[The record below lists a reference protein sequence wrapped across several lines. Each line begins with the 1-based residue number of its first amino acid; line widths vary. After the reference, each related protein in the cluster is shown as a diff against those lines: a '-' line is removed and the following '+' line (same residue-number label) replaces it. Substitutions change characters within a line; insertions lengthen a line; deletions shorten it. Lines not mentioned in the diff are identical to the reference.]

1 MDIKIPEIGESI
13 VEALVANW
21 LKEDGASVAK
31 DEIICELE
39 TDKINVELPADA
51 SGILH
56 IKVQAGET
64 VDIGTV
70 IASIEEKADSRE
82 DTQKTGEDESEQKQK
97 EEDEQKPA
105 EEPKR
110 EKAKKDSPPPVNP
123 AAKRKAAEKGID
135 LDDIA
140 GSGRAG
146 RITLDDVLDH
156 EKQPGEGAAE
166 EKPSGRSAPSEP
178 EPAKDTSSD
187 DQPEMKATSQIADDG
202 RPTTRQPMTPIR
214 QRIAARLL
222 QARQQTAM
230 LTTFNEADMSWI
242 KRLRS
247 RHQEHFTKKHGI
259 KLGMMSFFVKAS
271 IEALKEYPAVN
282 ARIDG
287 TDIVYHHY
295 YDIGIAVGT
304 DRGLVVP
311 VLRDADQL
319 TFAEIEQQIAD
330 LAVKANAR
338 KLTMADLEGGTFT
351 ISNGGIYGSLL
362 STPIINPPQCGV
374 LGMHSIQD
382 RPVVVNDEI
391 VIRPIMNLALSYDHR
406 LIDGREAV
414 GFLKLVKEYIE
425 DPSELFL
432 EL

>member
-13 VEALVANW
+13 VEALVASW
-21 LKEDGASVAK
+21 LKENGAEVTK
-31 DEIICELE
+31 DDIICELE
-39 TDKINVELPADA
+39 TDKINVELNADA
-51 SGILH
+51 SGTLH
-56 IKVQAGET
+56 ILVPAGKT
-64 VDIGTV
+64 VEIGTV
-70 IASIEEKADSRE
+70 IATIDEHHVEASSASEAPA
-82 DTQKTGEDESEQKQK
+82 QTGDESPPA
-97 EEDEQKPA
+97 EDKPA
-105 EEPKR
+105 QK
-110 EKAKKDSPPPVNP
+110 SPEAVPPSPVNP
-123 AAKRKAAEKGID
+123 AARNKAQELGID
-135 LDDIA
+135 IRTIQ
-140 GSGRAG
+140 GTGRGG
-146 RITLDDVLDH
+146 RITLDDVLAQERIESPSPAD
-156 EKQPGEGAAE
+156 QE
-166 EKPSGRSAPSEP
+166 EIE
-178 EPAKDTSSD
+178 E
-187 DQPEMKATSQIADDG
+187 
-202 RPTTRQPMTPIR
+202 TRQQAAQVEAAPTEGEMRPVKRQAMTPIR

-230 LTTFNEADMSWI
+230 LTTFNEADMTWV
-242 KRLRS
+242 KKLRS

-259 KLGMMSFFVKAS
+259 KLGMMSFFVKAC

-282 ARIDG
+282 ARIDE
-287 TDIVYHHY
+287 TDIVYHQY

-311 VLRDADQL
+311 VLKNADQL
-319 TFAEIEQQIAD
+319 TFAEIEKKIAD
-330 LAVKANAR
+330 LAAKANAR
-338 KLTMADLEGGTFT
+338 KLTLEDLEGGTFT

-382 RPVVVNDEI
+382 RPVVEDGEI

>member
-1 MDIKIPEIGESI
+1 MEIKIPEVGESI
-13 VEALVANW
+13 LEALVANW
-21 LKEDGASVAK
+21 FKEDGSAISK

-39 TDKINVELPADA
+39 TDKVNVELTAEA

-56 IKVQAGET
+56 IVVPVGET
-64 VDIGTV
+64 VPIGTV
-70 IASIEEKADSRE
+70 IATLEE
-82 DTQKTGEDESEQKQK
+82 GEVAQ
-97 EEDEQKPA
+97 A
-105 EEPKR
+105 
-110 EKAKKDSPPPVNP
+110 PPPQATAPKVEATVPAAPDAVTGQQASQPSANP
-123 AAKRKAAEKGID
+123 AARQQAAERGIKLED
-135 LDDIA
+135 LS

-146 RITLDDVLDH
+146 RVILDDVLAH
-156 EKQPGEGAAE
+156 KQTTTPPAE
-166 EKPSGRSAPSEP
+166 AVATKPASVQAET
-178 EPAKDTSSD
+178 AV
-187 DQPEMKATSQIADDG
+187 DG
-202 RPTTRQPMTPIR
+202 RPVTRQAMTPIR

-230 LTTFNEADMSWI
+230 LTTFNEADMSWVKKI
-242 KRLRS
+242 RG
-247 RHQEHFTKKHGI
+247 RHQEQFTKKHGI

-271 IEALKEYPAVN
+271 IEALKEFPAVN

-287 TDIVYHHY
+287 TDIVYQHY
-295 YDIGIAVGT
+295 YDVGIAVGT
-304 DRGLVVP
+304 ERGLVVP
-311 VLRDADQL
+311 VLRNADQL

-330 LAVKANAR
+330 LAAKANAR
-338 KLTMADLEGGTFT
+338 KLTLADLEGGTFT
-351 ISNGGIYGSLL
+351 ITNGGVYGSLL

-382 RPVVVNDEI
+382 RPVVRDGEI

-414 GFLKLVKEYIE
+414 GFLKLIKEYIE

>member
-1 MDIKIPEIGESI
+1 MDIKIPEVGESI
-13 VEALVANW
+13 LEALVANW
-21 LKEDGASVAK
+21 LKADGAVVNK

-39 TDKINVELPADA
+39 TDKVNVELTAEA

-56 IKVQAGET
+56 IIVPVGQMMPVGTIIATLEEGDVAQTPPQA
-64 VDIGTV
+64 
-70 IASIEEKADSRE
+70 AAPKA
-82 DTQKTGEDESEQKQK
+82 
-97 EEDEQKPA
+97 KPA
-105 EEPKR
+105 APTAESATVTEQTTQAP
-110 EKAKKDSPPPVNP
+110 ANP
-123 AAKRKAAEKGID
+123 AARQLAAEKSINLGEVT
-135 LDDIA
+135 

-146 RITLDDVLDH
+146 RVILDDVLAH
-156 EKQPGEGAAE
+156 EKTTAPQVKTTEAKVSVPESKPQNDGEG
-166 EKPSGRSAPSEP
+166 
-178 EPAKDTSSD
+178 
-187 DQPEMKATSQIADDG
+187 
-202 RPTTRQPMTPIR
+202 RPVTREVMTPIR

-222 QARQQTAM
+222 EARQQTAM
-230 LTTFNEADMSWI
+230 LTTFNEADMSWVKKI
-242 KRLRS
+242 RS
-247 RHQEHFTKKHGI
+247 RHQEQFTKKHSI
-259 KLGMMSFFVKAS
+259 KLGMMSFFVKACV
-271 IEALKEYPAVN
+271 EALKAFPAVN

-295 YDIGIAVGT
+295 YDVGIAVGT
-304 DRGLVVP
+304 ERGLVVP

-319 TFAEIEQQIAD
+319 TFAEIEQKIAD
-330 LAVKANAR
+330 LATKANAR

-351 ISNGGIYGSLL
+351 ITNGGVYGSLL

-382 RPVVVNDEI
+382 RPIVLDGEI

-414 GFLKLVKEYIE
+414 SFLKLIKEYIE

>member
-1 MDIKIPEIGESI
+1 MEIKIPEVGESI
-13 VEALVANW
+13 LEALVANW
-21 LKEDGASVAK
+21 LKEDGAAVAK

-39 TDKINVELPADA
+39 TDKVNVELPAEA

-56 IKVQAGET
+56 IVVQPGET
-64 VDIGTV
+64 VPVGTV
-70 IASIEEKADSRE
+70 IATIEEGAVAQTPPAQTETAAVTEDSSTVADTPAEEKAAPTTKDVASE
-82 DTQKTGEDESEQKQK
+82 DADAPA
-97 EEDEQKPA
+97 DEQASQPA
-105 EEPKR
+105 
-110 EKAKKDSPPPVNP
+110 VNP
-123 AAKRKAAEKGID
+123 AARQHAAADGVNLLEVT
-135 LDDIA
+135 

-146 RITLDDVLDH
+146 RILLEDVLAH
-156 EKQPGEGAAE
+156 K
-166 EKPSGRSAPSEP
+166 KSS
-178 EPAKDTSSD
+178 PAKSQAVDSKAAPAEVKSS
-187 DQPEMKATSQIADDG
+187 DDG
-202 RPTTRQPMTPIR
+202 RPITRQAMTPIR

-230 LTTFNEADMSWI
+230 LTTFNEADMSWVKKI
-242 KRLRS
+242 RS
-247 RHQEHFTKKHGI
+247 RHQENFVAKHGI

-271 IEALKEYPAVN
+271 IEALKEFPTVN

-287 TDIVYHHY
+287 TDVIYQHY

-304 DRGLVVP
+304 ERGLVVP
-311 VLRDADQL
+311 VLRNADQL

-330 LAVKANAR
+330 LAAKANAR
-338 KLTMADLEGGTFT
+338 KLTLADLEGGTFT
-351 ISNGGIYGSLL
+351 ITNGGVYGSLL

-374 LGMHSIQD
+374 LGMHAIQD
-382 RPVVVNDEI
+382 RPVVRDGEI

-414 GFLKLVKEYIE
+414 GFLKLIKEYIE

>member
-1 MDIKIPEIGESI
+1 MEIKIPEIGESI
-13 VEALVANW
+13 LEALVANW
-21 LKEDGASVAK
+21 MKDDGAAVAK

-39 TDKINVELPADA
+39 TDKVNVELNAEV

-56 IKVQAGET
+56 IVVPVGET
-64 VDIGTV
+64 VPIGTV
-70 IASIEEKADSRE
+70 IATIEEQDVAE
-82 DTQKTGEDESEQKQK
+82 TTAAEQ
-97 EEDEQKPA
+97 PA
-105 EEPKR
+105 AGVEKGPAAEAAQEPA
-110 EKAKKDSPPPVNP
+110 KAKQEQTTSAPVNP
-123 AAKRKAAEKGID
+123 AARLKAAEHGID
-135 LDDIA
+135 LDQVD
-140 GSGRAG
+140 GSGRHG
-146 RITLDDVLDH
+146 RITLDDVLAH
-156 EKQPGEGAAE
+156 AKTTE
-166 EKPSGRSAPSEP
+166 SRREP
-178 EPAKDTSSD
+178 EQEQTAEKEQKTAPVEVEA
-187 DQPEMKATSQIADDG
+187 EGADDG
-202 RPTTRQPMTPIR
+202 RPVTREVMTPIR

-230 LTTFNEADMSWI
+230 LTTFNEADMSWV
-242 KRLRS
+242 KRLRG

-287 TDIVYHHY
+287 SDIVYHHY
-295 YDIGIAVGT
+295 YDVGIAVGT
-304 DRGLVVP
+304 ERGLVVP
-311 VLRDADQL
+311 VLRNADQL

-330 LAVKANAR
+330 LAAKAKAR
-338 KLTMADLEGGTFT
+338 KLTLADLEGGTFT
-351 ISNGGIYGSLL
+351 ITNGGIYGSLL

-382 RPVVVNDEI
+382 RPVVVDNEI

-414 GFLKLVKEYIE
+414 GFLKLVKDYIE

>member
-1 MDIKIPEIGESI
+1 MEIKIPEIGESI
-13 VEALVANW
+13 LEALVANW
-21 LKEDGASVAK
+21 MKDDGAAVAK

-39 TDKINVELPADA
+39 TDKVNVELNAEV

-56 IKVQAGET
+56 IVVPVGET
-64 VDIGTV
+64 VPIGTV
-70 IASIEEKADSRE
+70 IATIEEKAVAE
-82 DTQKTGEDESEQKQK
+82 TTAAEPAAEQPAADAEK
-97 EEDEQKPA
+97 EPA
-105 EEPKR
+105 
-110 EKAKKDSPPPVNP
+110 KAKQEQTTSAPVNP
-123 AAKRKAAEKGID
+123 AARLKAAEHGID
-135 LDDIA
+135 LDQVD
-140 GSGRAG
+140 GSGRQG
-146 RITLDDVLDH
+146 RITLDDVLAH
-156 EKQPGEGAAE
+156 AKTTEP
-166 EKPSGRSAPSEP
+166 RREP
-178 EPAKDTSSD
+178 EQEQTAEKEQKTAPVEVEA
-187 DQPEMKATSQIADDG
+187 EAADDG
-202 RPTTRQPMTPIR
+202 RPVTREVMTPIR

-230 LTTFNEADMSWI
+230 LTTFNEADMSWV
-242 KRLRS
+242 KRLRG

-287 TDIVYHHY
+287 SDIVYHHY
-295 YDIGIAVGT
+295 YDVGIAVGT
-304 DRGLVVP
+304 ERGLVVP
-311 VLRDADQL
+311 VLRNADQL

-330 LAVKANAR
+330 LAAKAKAR
-338 KLTMADLEGGTFT
+338 KLTLADLEGGTFT
-351 ISNGGIYGSLL
+351 ITNGGIYGSLL

-382 RPVVVNDEI
+382 RPVVVDNEI

-414 GFLKLVKEYIE
+414 GFLKLVKDYIE

>member
-1 MDIKIPEIGESI
+1 MEIKIPEIGESI
-13 VEALVANW
+13 LEALVANW

-39 TDKINVELPADA
+39 TDKVNVELAA
-51 SGILH
+51 ETSGTLH
-56 IKVQAGET
+56 IVVAAGET
-64 VDIGTV
+64 KPIGTV
-70 IASIEEKADSRE
+70 IATLQEGAVEPASA
-82 DTQKTGEDESEQKQK
+82 
-97 EEDEQKPA
+97 PA
-105 EEPKR
+105 EKTSAPAESAP
-110 EKAKKDSPPPVNP
+110 AKDSPERPVSQPPANP
-123 AAKRKAAEKGID
+123 AARQKAAERGVP
-135 LDDIA
+135 LEEVA
-140 GSGRAG
+140 GSGRGG
-146 RITLDDVLDH
+146 RVILDDVLAHDRT
-156 EKQPGEGAAE
+156 AAPQQQTAE
-166 EKPSGRSAPSEP
+166 RPVE
-178 EPAKDTSSD
+178 EPA
-187 DQPEMKATSQIADDG
+187 PAATPAEGSPTATDG
-202 RPTTRQPMTPIR
+202 RPITRQPMTPIR

-230 LTTFNEADMSWI
+230 LTTFNEADMSWV
-242 KRLRS
+242 KKLRS
-247 RHQEHFTKKHGI
+247 RHQTHFTARHGI
-259 KLGMMSFFVKAS
+259 KLGLMSFFVKAS
-271 IEALKEYPAVN
+271 IEALKTFPAVN

-311 VLRDADQL
+311 ILRDADQL

-330 LAVKANAR
+330 LAAKANAR
-338 KLTMADLEGGTFT
+338 KLTLAELEGGTFT

-382 RPVVVNDEI
+382 RPVVRDGEI

-414 GFLKLVKEYIE
+414 GFLKLIKDYIE

>member
-1 MDIKIPEIGESI
+1 MEIKIPEVGESI
-13 VEALVANW
+13 LEALVANW
-21 LKEDGASVAK
+21 MKNDGDAVAK
-31 DEIICELE
+31 DDIICELE
-39 TDKINVELPADA
+39 TDKVNVELNAEA

-56 IKVQAGET
+56 IVVPVGET
-64 VDIGTV
+64 VPIGTV
-70 IASIEEKADSRE
+70 IATIEEGAVAETAVAEPAAKEPSEAPAAKQTTATRE
-82 DTQKTGEDESEQKQK
+82 QTAS
-97 EEDEQKPA
+97 A
-105 EEPKR
+105 
-110 EKAKKDSPPPVNP
+110 PVNP
-123 AAKRKAAEKGID
+123 AARLKAEEHGID
-135 LDDIA
+135 LGKVD
-140 GSGRAG
+140 GSGRDG
-146 RITLDDVLDH
+146 RVILDDVLAQTKPAEPSQEAQKD
-156 EKQPGEGAAE
+156 QAGEE
-166 EKPSGRSAPSEP
+166 S
-178 EPAKDTSSD
+178 
-187 DQPEMKATSQIADDG
+187 QKATPIAPETTDDG
-202 RPTTRQPMTPIR
+202 RPVTRQAMTPIR

-242 KRLRS
+242 KKLRG
-247 RHQEHFTKKHGI
+247 RHQEHFTEKHGI

-330 LAVKANAR
+330 LAAKANAR
-338 KLTMADLEGGTFT
+338 KLTLADLEGGTFT
-351 ISNGGIYGSLL
+351 ITNGGVYGSLL

-382 RPVVVNDEI
+382 RPLVVDGEI

-414 GFLKLVKEYIE
+414 GFLKLIKEYIE

>member
-1 MDIKIPEIGESI
+1 MEIKIPEIGESI
-13 VEALVANW
+13 LEALVANW
-21 LKEDGASVAK
+21 LKDDGASVRK

-39 TDKINVELPADA
+39 TDKVNVELNAEA
-51 SGILH
+51 SGTLH
-56 IKVQAGET
+56 ITVPAGET
-64 VDIGTV
+64 VPIGTV
-70 IASIEEKADSRE
+70 IATI
-82 DTQKTGEDESEQKQK
+82 K
-97 EEDEQKPA
+97 EGAAAEPPA
-105 EEPKR
+105 VEAAPVATTPAQAAAPARPSPEP
-110 EKAKKDSPPPVNP
+110 APGAAVPVNP
-123 AAKRKAAEKGID
+123 AARQKAAERDIN
-135 LDDIA
+135 LDAVA
-140 GSGRAG
+140 GSGRKG
-146 RITLDDVLDH
+146 RVLLDDVLAH
-156 EKQPGEGAAE
+156 PRPIEPVSSTAE
-166 EKPSGRSAPSEP
+166 TPTATQERQDPPQAPV
-178 EPAKDTSSD
+178 KT
-187 DQPEMKATSQIADDG
+187 DDG
-202 RPTTRQPMTPIR
+202 RPITRQAMTPIR

-230 LTTFNEADMSWI
+230 LTTFNEADMSWV
-242 KRLRS
+242 KKLRG
-247 RHQEHFTKKHGI
+247 RHQEHFTRKHGI

-311 VLRDADQL
+311 VLRDADRL

-330 LAVKANAR
+330 LAAKANAR
-338 KLTMADLEGGTFT
+338 KLTLSDLEGGTFT
-351 ISNGGIYGSLL
+351 ISNGGIYGYLL
-362 STPIINPPQCGV
+362 SPPIINPPQCGV

-382 RPVVVNDEI
+382 RPVVVEDEI

-414 GFLKLVKEYIE
+414 GFLKLVKDYIE

>member
-1 MDIKIPEIGESI
+1 MEIKIPEVGESI
-13 VEALVANW
+13 LEAMVANW
-21 LKEDGASVAK
+21 IKADGAAVAK

-39 TDKINVELPADA
+39 TDKVNVELNAEA

-56 IKVQAGET
+56 IIVPVGET
-64 VDIGTV
+64 VPIGTV
-70 IASIEEKADSRE
+70 IATIEE
-82 DTQKTGEDESEQKQK
+82 GEITATPATEPAAEQPPAGP
-97 EEDEQKPA
+97 ETEQTAATPEQA
-105 EEPKR
+105 T
-110 EKAKKDSPPPVNP
+110 AAPVNP
-123 AAKRKAAEKGID
+123 AARQKAKERGIN
-135 LDDIA
+135 LDKVA
-140 GSGRAG
+140 GSGRGG
-146 RITLDDVLDH
+146 RVILDDVLAH
-156 EKQPGEGAAE
+156 TKPVEASKPLQEAQGEQQTPKA
-166 EKPSGRSAPSEP
+166 
-178 EPAKDTSSD
+178 EPAAAG
-187 DQPEMKATSQIADDG
+187 ATDDG
-202 RPTTRQPMTPIR
+202 RPVTRQAMTPIR

-230 LTTFNEADMSWI
+230 LTTFNEADMSWV
-242 KRLRS
+242 KKLRG
-247 RHQEHFTKKHGI
+247 RHQEHFTKRHGI

-271 IEALKEYPAVN
+271 IEALRQYPAVN

-287 TDIVYHHY
+287 TDIVHHHY

-304 DRGLVVP
+304 ERGLVVP

-330 LAVKANAR
+330 LAAKANAR
-338 KLTMADLEGGTFT
+338 KLTLADLEGGTFT
-351 ISNGGIYGSLL
+351 ITNGGVYGSLL

-382 RPVVVNDEI
+382 RPVVIDGEI
-391 VIRPIMNLALSYDHR
+391 VVRPIMNLALSYDHR

-414 GFLKLVKEYIE
+414 GFLKLIKEYIE